1 MQGEVAIQWG
11 GNDWILDASGACYMP
26 KFKTLIVSDFHIGKV
41 QHFRKHGIA
50 IPTAAAR
57 ANMGKLDWVLAKYKP
72 EQLLF
77 LGDLF
82 HSDLN
87 SEIDLLMQLR
97 QSRADLKILLVP
109 GNHDR
114 LTLPLQAGL
123 FEVTPAQFEMGGIVF
138 QHHPPED
145 PVVFPTMHGHW
156 HPAVTIP
163 SAGRQRLRL
172 ACFAF
177 SENSAVM
184 PAFGLFTGKADLPD
198 APLWHKLAVLSKE
211 GVQLIPASLLR

>member
-1 MQGEVAIQWG
+1 MQGEVALQWG
-11 GNDWILDASGACYMP
+11 RNDLILDASGACYFRE
-26 KFKTLIVSDFHIGKV
+26 FKSLIVSDFHIGKV

-57 ANMGKLDWVLAKYKP
+57 ANMGKLDWVLAKYQP

-87 SEIDLLMQLR
+87 SEIGLLQQLK
-97 QSRADLKILLVP
+97 QVKPDLKILLVP

-114 LTLPLQAGL
+114 HTLSTHATL
-123 FEVTPAQFEMGGIVF
+123 FEVTAEQHKMGGMIF
-138 QHHPPED
+138 QHHPPEE
-145 PVVFPTMHGHW
+145 PVALPTIHGHW
-156 HPAVTIP
+156 HPAVNI
-163 SAGRQRLRL
+163 SSKGRQRLRL

-177 SENSAVM
+177 SENTAVM
-184 PAFGLFTGKADLPD
+184 PAFGLFTGKADLP
-198 APLWHKLAVLSKE
+198 ASPNWQQLAVLSKE
-211 GVQLIPASLLR
+211 GIQLLPASLLR